1 VQDAVL
7 VSQHH
12 VHRYRLPVVEFA
24 EEGHVEFSTLVAEVV
39 MDEATPRSGDQVR
52 RLMA

>member
-1 VQDAVL
+1 VQNAVL
-7 VSQHH
+7 VGKQH
-12 VHRYRLPVVEFA
+12 VHRCCLPVVEVA

-39 MDEATPRSGDQVR
+39 MDEDTPRSGDQVR